1 MAFFAIVGTD
11 VHRLPLDELERV
23 AGAGKD
29 PVAFARRA
37 RELLQGSECAALVT
51 CNRVELLVASE
62 RQLEPAQIG
71 EAFHGAL
78 GRPDCK
84 APLFVHLDEQ
94 GLRHLLRVACS
105 LESAALGEEQIL
117 GQVRESIRAAREAG
131 LAGRRLA
138 SAFDLALRV
147 GKRVRRE
154 SNLADLGTDLARLTM
169 RHLKT
174 ELRAGSST
182 PLVLLGTGAM
192 ARSILAARPKD
203 AREGWLVVGRE
214 RSRTAALAAEFECE
228 PATLSDFLA
237 STAPIR
243 ALVAATRAEAP
254 IVSASLVRARLAL
267 GAGVVD
273 LGLPR
278 NVDPESRSHARLAD
292 LADLHALA
300 EEHRSQLDDTV
311 ARIGGWI
318 DEALARQS
326 RRVVEGASS

>member
-37 RELLQGSECAALVT
+37 RDLLAESECAALVT
-51 CNRVELLVASE
+51 CNRVELMVASE
-62 RQLEPAQIG
+62 RTLEPASLG
-71 EAFHGAL
+71 EAFHAAL
-78 GRPDCK
+78 GRPGCA
-84 APLFVHLDEQ
+84 APLFVHVGEE

-138 SAFDLALRV
+138 SAFDLALRI
-147 GKRVRRE
+147 GKKVRRE
-154 SNLADLGTDLARLTM
+154 SGLADLGTDLARLSL

-174 ELRAGSST
+174 ELRASGG

-214 RSRTAALAAEFECE
+214 RSRAAALAAEFQCDST
-228 PATLSDFLA
+228 TLSDFLA

-254 IVSASLVRARLAL
+254 IVAASLVRARLAL

-278 NVDPESRSHARLAD
+278 NVDPEARSHARLAD

-300 EEHRSQLDDTV
+300 EQHRSQLDETV
-311 ARIGGWI
+311 ARIDGWI
-318 DEALARQS
+318 EEAIDRQS